1 MPPGASRKAPVFI
14 IGGWRYFL
22 ANDNYCS
29 KKVFMQTIDIIT
41 TQNVTI
47 QYALATVRDRLLSFF
62 IDVLVLFLSV
72 MILVFLFTT
81 VINTGDFDYVL
92 YLLIFPFLLF
102 YSLAQEMWLNG
113 QSIGKRMLGLKI
125 VKLSGKEPTAGD
137 YLIRWAFRFIDI
149 WFSLGSVAVMLIS
162 STERHQRLGDL
173 LAGTAVIKLTPW
185 SALSLKEVLSMHAT
199 ATYQPTYTAVINF
212 TEQDM
217 LLVKQALDRLKFYNN
232 AAHHEAIRMLAEK
245 FSDQLAL
252 AERPEDNTLFL
263 KTLLNDYIVLS
274 R

>member
-1 MPPGASRKAPVFI
+1 MAFFI
-14 IGGWRYFL
+14 IGYQRYL
-22 ANDNYCS
+22 QTNDTHRSN
-29 KKVFMQTIDIIT
+29 KALMQTIDIIT

-72 MILVFLFTT
+72 MLLIFLFTT

-113 QSIGKRMLGLKI
+113 QSIGKRMTGLKI
-125 VKLSGKEPTAGD
+125 VKLNGKEATASD

-149 WFSLGSVAVMLIS
+149 WFSLGSVGVMMIS

-173 LAGTAVIKLTPW
+173 LAGTAIIKLTPW
-185 SALSLKEVLSMHAT
+185 SAVSLKEVLSMHAT
-199 ATYQPTYTAVINF
+199 ATYQPTYTAVKNF

-232 AAHHEAIRMLAEK
+232 AAHHDAIRMLAEK

-252 AERPEDNTLFL
+252 AERPEDSTLFL
-263 KTLLNDYIVLS
+263 KTVLNDYIVLS